1 MVTTL
6 KIKGEKMRWLKNLL
20 LVVVLFSITACNSKE
35 SVEDVKL
42 KPYSVK
48 LEKGLDMN
56 GSIWG
61 DKPSYKLKI
70 KGMYAEIEVLVNG
83 VSVYKHFDLTSC
95 YREQPINHLVT
106 TGENEIKVLLVPD
119 NAMHERA
126 KVTVSLEVHS
136 SENGR
141 VYTLSTIDYD
151 EEAKDKLAKS
161 SEAREYE
168 RSYLSP
174 LTPETIKVS
183 GLEQKRI
190 TGYQGD
196 RINGIALTQKVSFRT
211 PFPRWKFLDSEDT
224 SSTTFDEP
232 SETTAYEA
240 FKSTKEM
247 QELYAIYE
255 EIHRAI
261 KEGKISSIIDMFDER
276 STEMDRAYY
285 RKKGYNKEGLVERL
299 VDVSTNWEIRE
310 FNPKKTDYF
319 IENNRKLIYLKVIR
333 FKNSDGLYRT
343 LGMTF
348 RRDNGKWILTR

>member
-1 MVTTL
+1 
-6 KIKGEKMRWLKNLL
+6 MRWLKNLL
-20 LVVVLFSITACNSKE
+20 LVVMLFSITACNSKE

-70 KGMYAEIEVLVNG
+70 KATWARIEVMVNG
-83 VSVYKHFDLTSC
+83 VTVYKHFEYNSC
-95 YREQPINHLVT
+95 YREHPINDFIT
-106 TGENEIKVLLVPD
+106 TEENEIKVLIVTDKD
-119 NAMHERA
+119 NPQIKDRA
-126 KVTVSLEVHS
+126 KVSVSLLVRS
-136 SENGR
+136 SETGKE
-141 VYTLSTIDYD
+141 YTVSTIDYD
-151 EEAKDKLAKS
+151 NTKEDKLALS
-161 SEAREYE
+161 SEAKEYKVADI
-168 RSYLSP
+168 SP
-174 LTPETIKVS
+174 LNPEKVVVS
-183 GLEQKRI
+183 QVESKAI

-196 RINGIALTQKVSFRT
+196 FAGGVALSQKVSLRT
-211 PFPRWKFLDSEDT
+211 PFPRWKFLDSEEILP
-224 SSTTFDEP
+224 STFDEP
-232 SETTAYEA
+232 SETIAYEA

-247 QELYAIYE
+247 QELYAIYG
-255 EIHRAI
+255 EIHTAI

-276 STEMDRAYY
+276 GAEMDRAYY
-285 RKKGYNKEGLVERL
+285 RKEGYNKEGLVERL

-343 LGMTF
+343 LGMKF
-348 RRDNGKWILTR
+348 RRENGKWILTR